1 MVKGKALSRQDAE
14 ALAIGALSYVA
25 ADPVLL
31 PRFLALTGIEAASI
45 RHAAR
50 EPGFLAGVLGFVAAH
65 EPTLIGFAE
74 HAGVEPATVTEAL
87 HALPTGDA
95 RYDRST

>member
-1 MVKGKALSRQDAE
+1 MLKGKPLARQDAE
-14 ALAIGALSYVA
+14 ELAVAALSYIA

-50 EPGFLAGVLGFVAAH
+50 EPGFLAGVLAFVVAH
-65 EPTLIGFAE
+65 EPTLVGFAE
-74 HAGVEPATVTEAL
+74 HASIEPATVTEAL
-87 HALPTGDA
+87 QALPTGDA